1 VQSVRGVTP
10 LQVALQYAALLV
22 SFRAGG
28 VAFLARG
35 VLAAVALS
43 PLIPMTYDDLCDLK
57 KVSIFLKNL
66 LILLDFA

>member
-10 LQVALQYAALLV
+10 LQAALQYAALLV

-57 KVSIFLKNL
+57 K
-66 LILLDFA
+66 